1 MPSLLAYLVAIA
13 ALDSLNPTTTAVQMY
28 LLSTPKPVPRSV
40 SFITGVFIT
49 YWTAGLV
56 VAFGASRLT
65 INLPNLPPLLIYT
78 LQLVIGVVLLIVGW
92 NLNRFSADPQEAKRP
107 AQLTI
112 AQTFL
117 FGSAATLWDFPTA
130 LPYLAAI
137 ERIVRS
143 QVDLF
148 TTISILAIY
157 NAIFVFPLI
166 ALLGLYI
173 CLGDHS
179 ANLIQATN
187 RSVQKWGHKILRVLL
202 IGLGILLIADCIA
215 FSLGHPIF

>member
-28 LLSTPKPVPRSV
+28 LLSTPNPAPRSV
-40 SFITGVFIT
+40 SFIAGVFIT

-65 INLPNLPPLLIYT
+65 INLPGLPPSLMYT
-78 LQLVIGVVLLIVGW
+78 LQLIIGIVLLLVGW
-92 NLNRFSADPQEAKRP
+92 NLRNAADSQKAKRP

-143 QVDLF
+143 QFDLL
-148 TTISILAIY
+148 TTMSILAIY

-166 ALLGLYI
+166 ALLGLFI
-173 CLGDHS
+173 GLGEHS
-179 ANLIQATN
+179 LNLIQAIN
-187 RSVQKWGHKILRVLL
+187 RSVQKWGHKILRFLL
-202 IGLGILLIADCIA
+202 IGLGILLIVDCIA
-215 FSLGHPIF
+215 FALGRPFF

>member
-13 ALDSLNPTTTAVQMY
+13 ALDSLNPTTTAVQIY
-28 LLSTPKPVPRSV
+28 LLSTPKPIPRSV
-40 SFITGVFIT
+40 SFIAGVFIT
-49 YWTAGLV
+49 YWTAGLA

-65 INLPNLPPLLIYT
+65 INLPSLPPSLMYT
-78 LQLVIGVVLLIVGW
+78 LQLLIGIVLLVVGW
-92 NLNRFSADPQEAKRP
+92 NLNKFAGDSQEAKRP

-130 LPYLAAI
+130 LPYLVAI

-143 QVDLF
+143 QFDLF
-148 TTISILAIY
+148 TTMSILAIY
-157 NAIFVFPLI
+157 NIIFVLPLI
-166 ALLGLYI
+166 VLLGLYI
-173 CLGDHS
+173 YLGERS
-179 ANLIQATN
+179 TNLMHRFN
-187 RSVQKWGHKILRVLL
+187 RSIQKWGPRILRVLL

-215 FSLGHPIF
+215 FALGHPIF

>member
-13 ALDSLNPTTTAVQMY
+13 ALDSLNPTTTAIQIY

-49 YWTAGLV
+49 YWTAGLAV
-56 VAFGASRLT
+56 TLGASQLT
-65 INLPNLPPLLIYT
+65 INLPGLPPLLMYT
-78 LQLVIGVVLLIVGW
+78 LQLIIGIVLLLVGW
-92 NLNRFSADPQEAKRP
+92 NLNKFAGDSQEAKRP

-143 QVDLF
+143 QFDLF
-148 TTISILAIY
+148 TTMGILAIY
-157 NAIFVFPLI
+157 NIIFVLPLI
-166 ALLGLYI
+166 VLLGLYI
-173 CLGDHS
+173 YLGEHS
-179 ANLIQATN
+179 TSLMHRFN
-187 RSVQKWGHKILRVLL
+187 RSIQKWGPRILRVLL

-215 FSLGHPIF
+215 FALGHPIF

>member
-40 SFITGVFIT
+40 SFIAGVFIT
-49 YWTAGLV
+49 YWTAGLAV
-56 VAFGASRLT
+56 VLGASQLT
-65 INLPNLPPLLIYT
+65 INLPGLPPSLMYT
-78 LQLVIGVVLLIVGW
+78 LQLIIGIVLLLVGW
-92 NLNRFSADPQEAKRP
+92 NLKNAADSQEAKRP

-112 AQTFL
+112 AQTFF

-143 QVDLF
+143 QFDLF
-148 TTISILAIY
+148 TTMGVLAIY
-157 NAIFVFPLI
+157 NVIFVFPLI

-173 CLGDHS
+173 CLGEHS
-179 ANLIQATN
+179 LNLIQAIN

-202 IGLGILLIADCIA
+202 MGLGILLIVDCIA
-215 FSLGHPIF
+215 FALGRPIF

>member
-13 ALDSLNPTTTAVQMY
+13 ALDSLNPTTTAIQIY

-40 SFITGVFIT
+40 SFIAGVFIT
-49 YWTAGLV
+49 YWIAGLAV
-56 VAFGASRLT
+56 TLGASQLT
-65 INLPNLPPLLIYT
+65 INLPGLPPLLMYT
-78 LQLVIGVVLLIVGW
+78 LQLIIGIVLLLVGW
-92 NLNRFSADPQEAKRP
+92 NLNKFAGDSQEAKRP

-143 QVDLF
+143 QFDLF
-148 TTISILAIY
+148 TTMGILAIY
-157 NAIFVFPLI
+157 NIIFVLPLI
-166 ALLGLYI
+166 VLLGLYI
-173 CLGDHS
+173 YLGEHS
-179 ANLIQATN
+179 TSLMHRFN
-187 RSVQKWGHKILRVLL
+187 RSIQKWGPRILRVLL

-215 FSLGHPIF
+215 FALGHPIF